1 VFRHSFHSEQSSAAG
16 REQPAGQDQEDRFAT
31 ARRQMVAEQLAGRDI
46 TDLRVLDVMG
56 RVARERFVPEELR
69 GHAYEDHPL
78 PIGLDQTISQPYIV
92 ALMAQLARPS
102 GEDRALEVGVGSGY
116 EAAIL
121 AGLCQQVYGIEIL
134 DELADAARQRLA
146 ALGYVNVAVRCG
158 DGYQGWLEQAPFEV
172 ILVSAAPDHVPPL
185 LIDQLAPG
193 GRLLIPVGG
202 HNQQLLLIE
211 KELDGG
217 VRRRSIA
224 PVQFV
229 PMTGEASTA
238 RGR

>member
-16 REQPAGQDQEDRFAT
+16 REQPAGQDQEDRFAA

-46 TDLRVLDVMG
+46 TDPRVLEVMG
-56 RVARERFVPEELR
+56 RAARERFVPEELR

-92 ALMAQLARPS
+92 ALMVQLARPS

-146 ALGYVNVAVRCG
+146 ALGYLGRFLRDTCCSSREPAVSLRVSG
-158 DGYQGWLEQAPFEV
+158 GSRVV
-172 ILVSAAPDHVPPL
+172 IACNHQKYASIL
-185 LIDQLAPG
+185 LKL
-193 GRLLIPVGG
+193 
-202 HNQQLLLIE
+202 NQHI
-211 KELDGG
+211 GA
-217 VRRRSIA
+217 SIL
-224 PVQFV
+224 
-229 PMTGEASTA
+229 
-238 RGR
+238 R